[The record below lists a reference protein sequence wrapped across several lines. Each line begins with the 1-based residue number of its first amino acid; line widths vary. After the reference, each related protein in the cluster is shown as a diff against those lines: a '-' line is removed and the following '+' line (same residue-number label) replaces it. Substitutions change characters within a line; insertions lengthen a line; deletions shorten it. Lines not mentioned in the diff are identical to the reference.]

1 MSIKIAK
8 IKTAFI
14 LCAGFG
20 KRLNP
25 LTLTT
30 PKPLLELNNVTILE
44 KNINLIK
51 KLGINKI
58 FINTFYLKEHFLNYL
73 KIKNFG
79 IDIDVVEDGKNILDT
94 GGGILNMIN
103 YSNDNNFIIFNPD
116 TIWSNDYQNEIFEM
130 EKIYF
135 SNKLENIMLLV
146 NKKLSFDDNLKG
158 DFNLTNN
165 LVSKSGSKDFIYTGC
180 QILNRN
186 IFKNQNI
193 KKFSILNIWNKLIDQ
208 NKLHGFESK
217 KNFYHLTNLK
227 TFNKLKDL

>member
-1 MSIKIAK
+1 MLVKTAK
-8 IKTAFI
+8 IKTALI

-25 LTLTT
+25 LTLQT
-30 PKPLLELNNVTILE
+30 PKPLLELKNITILE

-58 FINTFYLKEHFLNYL
+58 LINTFYLKEHFISYL
-73 KIKNFG
+73 KNKNFE
-79 IDIDVVEDGKNILDT
+79 IDIHIVEDGEKILDT

-116 TIWSNDYQNEIFEM
+116 TIWSNDYQNEILEM

-135 SNKLENIMLLV
+135 SKKLENIMLLV

-158 DFNLTNN
+158 DFNLKNN
-165 LVSKSGSKDFIYTGC
+165 LVSNSISKDFIYTGC

-186 IFKNQNI
+186 IFKKQNI
-193 KKFSILNIWNKLIDQ
+193 KKFSIVDLWNRLIDQ

-217 KNFYHLTNLK
+217 KKFYHLTSLK